1 MQQEFSS
8 LELEFDEQDFQRI
21 RRLLRAWGGIS
32 LNDSKRPL
40 AYNRLAKRLRAFRL
54 TRFAEYLDR
63 VEHDLV
69 EREHFINALTTNLT
83 AFFREAH
90 HFELLADYLHTLP
103 SGCAINIWCAAAST
117 GEEPY
122 SIAMTVI
129 EALGDGAAKRV
140 RIMAS
145 DLDTRVLAHGQTGI
159 YRLEQLAPLSEARR
173 RQFFQ
178 KGAGSQQ
185 GYARIKPAVRAL
197 VHFQQI
203 NLLSP
208 SWPIQGQ
215 LDVIF
220 CRNVMIYFDKPTQ
233 LQVLEKFA
241 PLLAADGLLLVGH
254 SESLQ
259 HASHLFRL
267 CGKTSYRPVVGKAA
281 M

>member
-1 MQQEFSS
+1 MQQEAAGR
-8 LELEFDEQDFQRI
+8 ELAFEEQDFQRI
-21 RRLLRAWGGIS
+21 RGLLRAWGGIS

-40 AYNRLAKRLRAFRL
+40 AYNRLAKRLRLFGL
-54 TRFAEYLDR
+54 TRFSEYLDR
-63 VEHDLV
+63 VEHDLI

-83 AFFREAH
+83 SFFREAH
-90 HFELLADYLHTLP
+90 HFELLADYLCSMP
-103 SGCAINIWCAAAST
+103 SGRNINIWCAAAST

-129 EALGDGAAKRV
+129 EALGDGAAQRV

-145 DLDTRVLAHGQTGI
+145 DLDTRVLAHGKAGI
-159 YRLEQLAPLSEARR
+159 YRLEQLAPLTEARR
-173 RQFFQ
+173 RQFFL
-178 KGAGSQQ
+178 KGANAQQ
-185 GYARIKPAVRAL
+185 GYARIKPDVRAMIQ
-197 VHFQQI
+197 FQQI
-203 NLLSP
+203 NLLAP
-208 SWPIQGQ
+208 AWPIQAQ

-233 LQVLEKFA
+233 LQVLEKLA

-267 CGKTSYRPVVGKAA
+267 CGKTSYRRIANKEPK
-281 M
+281 